1 MPRQAS
7 AKQKSKNSK
16 GNFMALQLRRVVT
29 GHDENGKA
37 RVAIDEI
44 VSNVISRR
52 PGQDSVVV
60 WASEKLPAD
69 LTNFND
75 ISSDVG
81 KSTVPGGSVFR
92 ICRYE
97 PGVSPRNHRT
107 ESIDYAVVVS
117 GEIDM
122 ELDDGVKVHLKAGDV
137 VVQRGTVHNWTN
149 NGDVPCVV
157 AFVLVAANLP
167 DGLES
172 IG

>member
-1 MPRQAS
+1 
-7 AKQKSKNSK
+7 
-16 GNFMALQLRRVVT
+16 MALQIRRVVT
-29 GHDENGKA
+29 GHDANGKA

-44 VSNVISRR
+44 ASNVITRR

-60 WASEKLPAD
+60 WASDQLPAD
-69 LTNFND
+69 VRTFHD
-75 ISSDVG
+75 ISSEVE

-97 PGVSPRNHRT
+97 PGVAPRNHRT

-117 GEIDM
+117 GAIDM
-122 ELDDGVKVHLKAGDV
+122 ELDEGEKVHLKAGDV

-149 NGDVPCVV
+149 NSDVPCVV
-157 AFVLVAANLP
+157 AFVLVAAQLP
-167 DGLES
+167 GGLAS

>member
-1 MPRQAS
+1 
-7 AKQKSKNSK
+7 
-16 GNFMALQLRRVVT
+16 
-29 GHDENGKA
+29 
-37 RVAIDEI
+37 
-44 VSNVISRR
+44 
-52 PGQDSVVV
+52 
-60 WASEKLPAD
+60 
-69 LTNFND
+69 
-75 ISSDVG
+75 
-81 KSTVPGGSVFR
+81 VPGGSVFR

-157 AFVLVAANLP
+157 AFVLVAANSP

>member
-1 MPRQAS
+1 
-7 AKQKSKNSK
+7 
-16 GNFMALQLRRVVT
+16 MALQIRRVVT

-37 RVAIDEI
+37 RVVVDEI
-44 VSNVISRR
+44 SDNVISRR

-60 WASEKLPAD
+60 WASNRLPAD
-69 LTNFND
+69 LSTFND
-75 ISSDVG
+75 ISSGVE
-81 KSTVPGGSVFR
+81 KSTLPGGSVFR

-97 PGVSPRNHRT
+97 PGVAPRNHRT

-122 ELDDGVKVHLKAGDV
+122 ELDDGEKVHLKPGDV

-157 AFVLVAANLP
+157 AFVLIAAELP
-167 DGLES
+167 GGLES
-172 IG
+172 VG

>member
-1 MPRQAS
+1 
-7 AKQKSKNSK
+7 
-16 GNFMALQLRRVVT
+16 MALHIRRVVT

-37 RVAIDEI
+37 HVVIDEI
-44 VSNVISRR
+44 SSDVISRR
-52 PGQDSVVV
+52 PGQDSAVI
-60 WASEKLPAD
+60 WATDQLPAD
-69 LTNFND
+69 LTAFND
-75 ISSDVG
+75 ISSGVE

-97 PGVSPRNHRT
+97 PGVAPRNHRT

-122 ELDDGVKVHLKAGDV
+122 ELDDGEKVHLTAGDV

-157 AFVLVAANLP
+157 AFVLVAAKLP

>member
-1 MPRQAS
+1 
-7 AKQKSKNSK
+7 
-16 GNFMALQLRRVVT
+16 MALQIRRVVT
-29 GHDENGKA
+29 GHDANGKA

-44 VSNVISRR
+44 ASNVISRR

-60 WASEKLPAD
+60 WASDQLPAD
-69 LTNFND
+69 VSTFHD
-75 ISSDVG
+75 ISSEVE
-81 KSTVPGGSVFR
+81 KSTVSGGSVFR

-97 PGVSPRNHRT
+97 PGVAPRNHRT

-117 GEIDM
+117 GAIDM
-122 ELDDGVKVHLKAGDV
+122 ELDEGEKVHLKAGDV

-157 AFVLVAANLP
+157 AFVLVAAQLP
-167 DGLES
+167 GGLES